1 MIRFKNFIELKEG
14 KYPLWVRFTVGG
26 LVLKVR
32 GLSQKIQT
40 ETDPKKQNDLISQQN
55 TLLSYI
61 SGLGVGVSSTDRV
74 LLNRLKKGVGISSPK
89 N

>member
-1 MIRFKNFIELKEG
+1 MMRFKHFIELTEG

-32 GLSQKIQT
+32 GLSQKIRT

-74 LLNRLKKGVGISSPK
+74 LLNRLKKGVGIGSPK